1 MLLQR
6 KRCGVAVFGQKFPQ
20 KNDEN
25 FLIDIVYSM
34 IINLYTENSYFHPT
48 VSQCASACAW
58 CSWFI
63 GRTFKRN
70 LFLKKIRFCLS
81 IPHLASGSRVDLV
94 LVRLH
99 SSVFLLQLFTF
110 PNSHF
115 KWSIFYGRSPHHSFC
130 LLESNASQVIA
141 FSGVMASHCCYFT
154 ICIKFTICSCY
165 YHVRCIECADLYW
178 NLWPYQIKS
187 NQVFFLSLSLYLC
200 SLFQF
205 DTSWLMG

>member
-1 MLLQR
+1 MVYGICVCVCVVETVYYKYPFIASSLFVSRCVCANWTKDSFLRWICIKVEKMRDPPSYKPMLCALCSLHIQICYCSGSGAWW
-6 KRCGVAVFGQKFPQ
+6 RCLVKSSPK

-34 IINLYTENSYFHPT
+34 LINLYTENSYFHPT

-94 LVRLH
+94 WFGSVAFECFP
-99 SSVFLLQLFTF
+99 SSTVHFSQLPF
-110 PNSHF
+110 
-115 KWSIFYGRSPHHSFC
+115 
-130 LLESNASQVIA
+130 
-141 FSGVMASHCCYFT
+141 
-154 ICIKFTICSCY
+154 
-165 YHVRCIECADLYW
+165 
-178 NLWPYQIKS
+178 
-187 NQVFFLSLSLYLC
+187 
-200 SLFQF
+200 
-205 DTSWLMG
+205 